1 MLSTSATASRTAAC
15 GTSATVV
22 ASASP
27 IERAGIIASV
37 IASVGVSV
45 IIIVVVVIISV
56 YVIII
61 IPVAVATV
69 ATVYRIVLRGT
80 LRIDIRAIYSISGT
94 SIAVVGAEAAADRIS
109 TPIATIDI
117 LPSAVV
123 VYNAAVAGTYMVAG
137 TGN

>member
-1 MLSTSATASRTAAC
+1 MLSTSATASRTAAR

-45 IIIVVVVIISV
+45 IIIVVVIISV

-80 LRIDIRAIYSISGT
+80 LCIDVRAIYSISGT
-94 SIAVVGAEAAADRIS
+94 GIAVVGSEAAANRIS
-109 TPIATIDI
+109 TAIATIYI
-117 LPSAVV
+117 LPCAVV
-123 VYNAAVAGTYMVAG
+123 VYNAAVAGTDMASG